1 MVKSGSRDKRKK
13 AKQSSHEDPIVPS
26 LIEIKKDKHRSCE
39 SVILIQ

>member
-1 MVKSGSRDKRKK
+1 MVKSGFRDKRKK

-39 SVILIQ
+39 SVIIIQ